1 MLRPIKL
8 LLTATGAPGCSTL
21 IRQLKNNGER
31 KIEIIS
37 TDMNEKVIGKFWS
50 DKFYIVP
57 PADSEN
63 YIGSIK
69 KIIKKENPDVFL
81 PVSSAE
87 VIPVS
92 KNKEILEENGTK
104 VMVSSYESLEIATN
118 KYKLYLK
125 LEENNISV
133 PKFYYPKNLKEFIN
147 MAKWLGYPAKK
158 ICFKPHI
165 GKGSRGFRILD
176 ESISRKDLLL
186 NYKPE
191 SKYMS
196 LKEFINIFKKEED
209 FPDFIV
215 MEYIEGKAY
224 DAMALCFEGEAL
236 LTTVKTREEE
246 RWGIIT
252 YGELVKNDEINK
264 LVEDIIS
271 AVPLSYNVGLQF
283 IGNKLIEINPR
294 LSTFIYQNN
303 LIEPYLAIKLCLGEL
318 DKREIK
324 RYQNLVEYGRK
335 MIRYMD
341 QIFYDKNGIGYND

>member
-37 TDMNEKVIGKFWS
+37 TDIDEEVIGKFWS

-57 PADSEN
+57 PADSED

-69 KIIKKENPDVFL
+69 KIIKKENPDIFL

-125 LEENNISV
+125 LKENNIPA
-133 PKFYYPKNLKEFIN
+133 PKFYYPKNLGEFVD

-191 SKYMS
+191 SKYIS
-196 LKEFINIFKKEED
+196 LKEFIDIFKKEEN
-209 FPDFIV
+209 FPDFVI
-215 MEYIEGKAY
+215 MEYVEGKAY
-224 DAMALCFEGEAL
+224 DAMALCYERETL
-236 LTTVKTREEE
+236 LTTIKTREKE

-294 LSTFIYQNN
+294 LSTFIYQDN
-303 LIEPYLAIKLCLGEL
+303 LIEPYLAIKLCLGEIT
-318 DKREIK
+318 KNEIRK
-324 RYQNLVEYGRK
+324 YQKKIEYGRR

-341 QIFYDKNGIGYND
+341 QIFYDKNGIGYSD

>member
-21 IRQLKNNGER
+21 IRKLKNNGER
-31 KIEIIS
+31 KIEIIGA
-37 TDMNEKVIGKFWS
+37 DINEEVIGKFWS

-57 PADSEN
+57 PADSEK

-104 VMVSSYESLEIATN
+104 VMVSSYESLEIATS

-133 PKFYYPKNLKEFIN
+133 PKFYYPKNLKEFID

-209 FPDFIV
+209 FPDFII

-224 DAMALCFEGEAL
+224 DAMALCYEGETL
-236 LTTVKTREEE
+236 LTTVKTREKE
-246 RWGIIT
+246 RWGVIT

-294 LSTFIYQNN
+294 LSTFIYQDN

-341 QIFYDKNGIGYND
+341 QIFWNKKNKKTY

>member
-37 TDMNEKVIGKFWS
+37 TDIDEEVIGKFWS

-57 PADSEN
+57 PADSED

-92 KNKEILEENGTK
+92 KNKQILEKNGTK

-125 LEENNISV
+125 LEENDISV
-133 PKFYYPKNLKEFIN
+133 PKFYYPKNLEEFID
-147 MAKWLGYPAKK
+147 MAKRLGYPTKK
-158 ICFKPHI
+158 VCFKPHI

-191 SKYMS
+191 SKYIS
-196 LKEFINIFKKEED
+196 LKEFIDIFKKEED
-209 FPDFIV
+209 FPDFII

-224 DAMALCFEGEAL
+224 DAMALCYEGETL
-236 LTTVKTREEE
+236 LTTVKTREKE
-246 RWGIIT
+246 RWGIVT
-252 YGELVKNDEINK
+252 YGELVENNEITK

-271 AVPLSYNVGLQF
+271 TVPLSYNVGLQF

-294 LSTFIYQNN
+294 LSTFIYQDN
-303 LIEPYLAIKLCLGEL
+303 LIEPYLAIKLCLGEIT
-318 DKREIK
+318 KNEIRK
-324 RYQNLVEYGRK
+324 YQKKIEYGRR

-341 QIFYDKNGIGYND
+341 QIFWNKKNKKIY

>member
-21 IRQLKNNGER
+21 IRKLKNNGER
-31 KIEIIS
+31 ETEIIG
-37 TDMNEKVIGKFWS
+37 TDINEEVIGKFWS
-50 DKFYIVP
+50 DKFYIIP
-57 PADSEN
+57 PANSED
-63 YIGSIK
+63 YIKSII

-92 KNKEILEENGTK
+92 RNKKLLEKEGTK

-125 LEENNISV
+125 LRENSISV
-133 PKFYYPKNLKEFIN
+133 PKFYYPRNLEEFTD
-147 MAKWLGYPAKK
+147 MAKWLGYPEKK
-158 ICFKPHI
+158 VCFKPHI

-196 LKEFINIFKKEED
+196 LKEFINIFKEEED
-209 FPDFIV
+209 FPDFII

-224 DAMALCFEGEAL
+224 DAMVLCFEGETL
-236 LTTVKTREEE
+236 LTTIKTREKE

-252 YGELVKNDEINK
+252 YGELVKNNEIIK
-264 LVEDIIS
+264 LVKDIITI
-271 AVPLSYNVGLQF
+271 VPLSYNIGLQF

-294 LSTFIYQNN
+294 LSTFIYQGN
-303 LIEPYLAIKLCLGEL
+303 LIEPYLGIKLCLGEISKKEIYKYQ
-318 DKREIK
+318 DMVNYGKR
-324 RYQNLVEYGRK
+324 

-341 QIFYDKNGIGYND
+341 QIFYDKNEVGYSD